1 MLILSV
7 KRKKA
12 RNMRRKITILLTLLL
27 GMTSISKAQEYI
39 IYNQY
44 HFHYYL
50 MNPALAGAAE
60 CTHFMLTHKQQW
72 IGLDEAPYTTILSFQ
87 TRLKGNLG
95 IGAYLYNDR
104 NGYSYQQGGELTLA
118 YHIPLSRGNRY
129 TKSPTLDRQLSFG
142 VSAKFYRYQLD
153 SKVVANANEY
163 DNENIQRTD
172 GIYPN
177 ANFGIF
183 YQSYHF
189 FTGLSVTN
197 LIPVKIDM
205 FSDDEPIRPF
215 TAMYQIGYDFD
226 AGRDLM
232 LEPSGVFKMDQDARV
247 QFDLGFRAIQ
257 HIEDK
262 DMSWWAGVIL
272 KQNFDDGY
280 KPLVLLPNFT
290 VRIGK
295 FRVGYAVGIDLSK
308 MVNHNYASH
317 EIMIGYSLCRANK
330 FCR

>member
-1 MLILSV
+1 
-7 KRKKA
+7 
-12 RNMRRKITILLTLLL
+12 MRRKIIAFLAVLL
-27 GMTSISKAQEYI
+27 GMTSMIKAQEYV

-60 CTHFMLTHKQQW
+60 CTHFMLNHKQQW
-72 IGLDEAPYTTILSFQ
+72 VGIKDAPYTTVLSFQ
-87 TRLKGNLG
+87 SRTRANLG

-104 NGYSYQQGGELTLA
+104 NGYSYQQGGQFSLS
-118 YHIPLSRGNRY
+118 YHIPMSRGNRY

-142 VSAKFYRYQLD
+142 VSGKFYRYQLD
-153 SKVVANANEY
+153 QEIIDAANTSGEY
-163 DNENIQRTD
+163 LNRKY

-177 ANFGIF
+177 ANFGVF

-197 LIPVKIDM
+197 LIPIKIDM
-205 FSDDEPIRPF
+205 FGDNEPIRPF
-215 TAMYQIGYDFD
+215 TGMVQLGYDFE
-226 AGRDLM
+226 AGRDWL
-232 LEPSGVFKMDQDARV
+232 LEPSAVFKMDQDTRT
-247 QFDLGFRAIQ
+247 QLDLGFRVLQNI
-257 HIEDK
+257 DDR

-272 KQNFDDGY
+272 KQNLDNGY

-290 VRIGK
+290 VRLGK
-295 FRVGYAVGIDLSK
+295 FRFGYALNLDLNKLVS
-308 MVNHNYASH
+308 HSYSTH
-317 EIMIGYSLCRANK
+317 EIMIGYSLCQTKK